1 MLTNDQLRFLRLH
14 QRHLVE
20 RTQAIFQGAM
30 VRATTDRGRTA
41 TVRIDELEIL
51 LEAGVMAQA
60 HGGAFTVTEQGRGL

>member
-1 MLTNDQLRFLRLH
+1 MTDDQLRFLRLH

-30 VRATTDRGRTA
+30 VRAVSDRGVTA
-41 TVRIDELEIL
+41 TVRLDELETL
-51 LEAGVMAQA
+51 LEAGVMTQA